1 MIFKLQEGKYNSS
14 LYVTCFDKFVMFI
27 KYFKYLREIISHG
40 RIIFMILLKFEEK
53 KRGEWRGGVAR
64 KERRR

>member
-1 MIFKLQEGKYNSS
+1 MILKLQEGKYNTS
-14 LYVTCFDKFVMFI
+14 LYVTWFEQFFMFI
-27 KYFKYLREIISHG
+27 KYFKCLRGIISHR

-53 KRGEWRGGVAR
+53 KQGEWHGGVAR